1 MPLYRT
7 LLALLVCASVGLGAE
22 LRTLKGEVR
31 KGEVKGITDKEV
43 VFTADGKDVT
53 TPVAE
58 VLQIDFAPAGKLPTD
73 AKWTDVE
80 LTDGT
85 LLHCSAFAL
94 KGKQVELKLLAGPE
108 VKLPLA
114 AVANVLNDAQVEK
127 YRKEWTSRLSKKR
140 RHDVVAILR
149 KSEASPEGVVN
160 PLEGTLGDGD
170 EDGKAIAFTL
180 SAGGRK
186 VSFALE
192 KVHGLIFQRELDPKA
207 PSVVCKVRD
216 TVQDVVYASSVV
228 STPTGVTL
236 TTPAGAKI
244 EYKKDLLA
252 QLDYSKGKLEF
263 LSKMEPVKV
272 VETSTEDQVY
282 HYQRDVNLDR
292 NGPLRIGGETF
303 SNGLAIHSHTELE
316 YDLKGEF
323 RELKAVIGLDDNVG
337 GHPGPVILRIEGDG
351 KELFSRTLS
360 RKEKDKSKE
369 KVSLNIKDVQRLRI
383 VVTSGELLDLGKH
396 IDLADAQVSK

>member
-1 MPLYRT
+1 MPLCRT
-7 LLALLVCASVGLGAE
+7 LLALLACASVGLGAE
-22 LRTLKGEVR
+22 LRTLKGDVR
-31 KGEVKGITDKEV
+31 KGEVKSITAKEV
-43 VFTADGKDVT
+43 VLSADGKDVI
-53 TPVAE
+53 TPLAE
-58 VLQIDFAPAGKLPTD
+58 VLQIDYAPAGKPPAD
-73 AKWTDVE
+73 AKWADVE

-85 LLHCSAFAL
+85 LLHCGAFAI

-108 VKLPLA
+108 VKLPLT

-127 YRKEWTSRLSKKR
+127 YRKEWTSRLAKKR
-140 RHDVVAILR
+140 RRDVVAILR
-149 KSEASPEGVVN
+149 KSETNPDGVVN
-160 PLEGTLGDGD
+160 PLEGTLGEGD
-170 EDGKAIAFTL
+170 EEGKAIAFTL

-186 VSFALE
+186 VTFGLD

-216 TVQDVVYASSVV
+216 TLQDVVYASAVA
-228 STPTGVTL
+228 STPAGVTL
-236 TTPAGAKI
+236 TTPSGATI

-282 HYQRDVNLDR
+282 HYQRDTNLDR
-292 NGPLRIGGETF
+292 TGDLRVGGETYKL
-303 SNGLAIHSHTELE
+303 GLAIHSHTELE
-316 YDLKGEF
+316 YDLKGDF
-323 RELKAVIGLDDNVG
+323 REFKAVVGIDDNVG
-337 GHPGPVILRIEGDG
+337 GHPGPVVLRIEGDG
-351 KELFSRTLS
+351 KELYSRTLT
-360 RKEKDKSKE
+360 RKDKEKFKE
-369 KVSLNIKDVQRLRI
+369 KVTLNIKDVQRLRI

>member
-1 MPLYRT
+1 MPLCRT
-7 LLALLVCASVGLGAE
+7 LLALLACASVGVGAE
-22 LRTLKGEVR
+22 LRTLKGEVQ
-31 KGEVKGITDKEV
+31 KGEVKSITAKEV

-53 TPVAE
+53 TPVE
-58 VLQIDFAPAGKLPTD
+58 QVLQIDYGQPGKLPTD

-114 AVANVLNDAQVEK
+114 AVANVLNDAQVERH
-127 YRKEWTSRLSKKR
+127 RKEWTARVAKKR
-140 RHDVVAILR
+140 RFDAVAQLL
-149 KSEASPEGVVN
+149 KSETSPDGVLN
-160 PLEGTLGDGD
+160 TIEGTLGEGD
-170 EDGKAIAFTL
+170 EEGKTISFTR
-180 SAGGRK
+180 GNGRK
-186 VSFALE
+186 IPVSLE

-207 PSVVCKVRD
+207 PSVVCKAHD
-216 TVQDVVYASSVV
+216 TLQDVVYASNVV
-228 STPTGVTL
+228 STPAGVTL
-236 TTPAGAKI
+236 TTPSGAKI

-263 LSKMEPVKV
+263 LSRMEPAKV

-282 HYQRDVNLDR
+282 HYQRNTNLDR
-292 NGPLRIGGETF
+292 TGPLRIDGETF
-303 SNGLAIHSHTELE
+303 TNGLAIHSHTELE
-316 YDLKGEF
+316 YDLRGEF
-323 RELKAVIGLDDNVG
+323 REFKAVVGIDDNVG
-337 GHPGPVILRIEGDG
+337 GHPGPVVLRIEGDG

-360 RKEKDKSKE
+360 RKEKAKE
-369 KVSLNIKDVQRLRI
+369 RVTLNIKDVQRLR
-383 VVTSGELLDLGKH
+383 VVVASGELLDLGKH

>member
-1 MPLYRT
+1 MPLWRT
-7 LLALLVCASVGLGAE
+7 LLALLACASAGSGAE
-22 LRTLKGEVR
+22 LRTLKGDAV
-31 KGEVKGITDKEV
+31 KGEVKSITEKEV
-43 VFTADGKDVT
+43 VFTAGGKDVT
-53 TPVAE
+53 TPVE
-58 VLQIDFAPAGKLPTD
+58 QLLQIDYGQPAKLPAGE
-73 AKWTDVE
+73 KWADVE

-85 LLHCSAFAL
+85 LLHCSAFAI
-94 KGKQVELKLLAGPE
+94 KGKQAELKLLAGPE
-108 VKLPLA
+108 VKLPLS

-127 YRKEWTSRLSKKR
+127 YRKEWTARLAKKR

-160 PLEGTLGDGD
+160 PLEGTLGEGD
-170 EDGKAIAFTL
+170 EDGQAIAFTL
-180 SAGGRK
+180 AAGGRK
-186 VSFALE
+186 VTFGLD

-216 TVQDVVYASSVV
+216 TLQDVVYASRVV
-228 STPTGVTL
+228 STPVGVTL
-236 TTPAGAKI
+236 TTPSGAKI

-252 QLDYSKGKLEF
+252 VLDYSKGKLEF
-263 LSKMEPVKV
+263 LSRMEPVKV

-282 HYQRDVNLDR
+282 HYQRDTNLDR
-292 NGPLRIGGETF
+292 TGPLRIAGEQFAT
-303 SNGLAIHSHTELE
+303 GLAIHSHTELE

-323 RELKAVIGLDDNVG
+323 RELKAVLGIDDNVG
-337 GHPGPVILRIEGDG
+337 GHPGPVALRIEGDG

-360 RKEKDKSKE
+360 RKDKVKE
-369 KVSLNIKDVQRLRI
+369 RVTLNIKDVQRLRI

>member
-1 MPLYRT
+1 MPLCRT
-7 LLALLVCASVGLGAE
+7 LLAFLACASVGLGAD

-31 KGEVKGITDKEV
+31 KGEVKSITEKEV
-43 VFTADGKDVT
+43 VLTADGKDVT
-53 TPVAE
+53 IPVEE
-58 VLQIDFAPAGKLPTD
+58 VLQIDYAPLGKLPAGD
-73 AKWTDVE
+73 KWADVE

-85 LLHCSAFAL
+85 LLHCSAFTI
-94 KGKQVELKLLAGPE
+94 KGKQLEMKLLAGPE

-127 YRKEWTSRLSKKR
+127 YRKEWTARLTKKR

-149 KSEASPEGVVN
+149 KSETNPDGVVN

-170 EDGKAIAFTL
+170 EEGKTIAFTL
-180 SAGGRK
+180 AAGGRK
-186 VSFALE
+186 ADFALE

-216 TVQDVVYASSVV
+216 TLQDVLYASSVV
-228 STPTGVTL
+228 STPAGVTI
-236 TTPAGAKI
+236 TTPSGAKI

-263 LSKMEPVKV
+263 LSRMDPVKV

-282 HYQRDVNLDR
+282 HYQRDTNLDR
-292 NGPLRIGGETF
+292 TGPLRIGGEPFT
-303 SNGLAIHSHTELE
+303 SGLAIHAHTELE
-316 YDLKGEF
+316 YDLKGDF
-323 RELKAVIGLDDNVG
+323 REFKAVIGIDDNVG
-337 GHPGPVILRIEGDG
+337 GHPGPVVLRIEGDG

-360 RKEKDKSKE
+360 RKDKEKGKE
-369 KVSLNIKDVQRLRI
+369 KVTLNIKDVARLRI